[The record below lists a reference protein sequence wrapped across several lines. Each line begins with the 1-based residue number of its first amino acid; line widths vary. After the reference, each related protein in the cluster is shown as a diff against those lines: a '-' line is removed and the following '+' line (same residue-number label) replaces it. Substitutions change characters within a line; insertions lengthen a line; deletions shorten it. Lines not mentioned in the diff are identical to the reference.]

1 LNASLGGGDA
11 SEIAKFIAQ
20 NQYQLSRSYILQKT
34 IRRADR
40 FQRLGSPLAI
50 WLYRRSESSSVK
62 CHGFR
67 DGHASLYFFG
77 DVFQADL

>member
-20 NQYQLSRSYILQKT
+20 NQYQLSRSYSLRESV
-34 IRRADR
+34 RRADR

-50 WLYRRSESSSVK
+50 CLYHPSESSSAQ